1 VVLIAAAV
9 LPRLAA
15 IAAGVRAAE
24 HPTAVVALEDG
35 PGGVA
40 GAAIRPI
47 HRVVDAA
54 DSALENG
61 VAVGQRLIDA
71 QAFFPALR
79 AVAVS
84 ARTLKEQLD
93 VVAEALLS
101 LSPLVE
107 PVVPRPGIALP
118 FFAVVVDL
126 TGLPR
131 PRARLLSDIARVLAE
146 QGQPCAVALSS
157 SRTLS
162 LACARLLA
170 ARPKAFR
177 GRLLDVDAADPAWLR
192 KTLAIDA
199 LDLDDGMVAALR
211 ATGVACVQDLVPL
224 VDEGLVPRLG
234 RAAPS
239 VLRVLRLLGARSETS
254 PPGPLSSF
262 VERGSSDDNDG
273 GAHGARERS
282 ELAPCPVPTDSDGLV
297 KPLVP
302 TEVVGASR
310 DLEMGVTT
318 LEPLLFVLRPLVEGI
333 VRRLQHRRQR
343 LAELTVALGARKKAP
358 LVVQVP
364 LASPT
369 VDVAV
374 IVRVLQTR
382 LERVFSDEARRARV
396 DDDGADD
403 GRLLLHVD
411 GVERLM
417 LVARRTTSA
426 DARQLGLTVDDER
439 GTPEALLHLISELQ
453 ARHGE
458 GCVGVP
464 VVTRQRLPEA
474 MSALVWPPEK
484 AAPLLDEPQAHTPRR
499 RRPRPVVVDARTR
512 HGRFAAGWPWPLRL
526 LPWPT
531 TLPFSPA
538 DVAHDAPFAL
548 LEGDDDKGPYRRRYR
563 RVTLK
568 DGRCALTLV
577 DDDAGVTLLS
587 GWFE

>member
-1 VVLIAAAV
+1 MLIAAAV

-35 PGGVA
+35 PGLA
-40 GAAIRPI
+40 ASAAIRPI

-54 DSALENG
+54 DSAFEKG

-118 FFAVVVDL
+118 FYAVVVDL

-199 LDLDDGMVAALR
+199 LDVDDGIVAALR
-211 ATGVACVQDLVPL
+211 ATGVSSVQDLAPL

-239 VLRVLRLLGARSETS
+239 VLRVLRLLGARVDAA
-254 PPGPLSSF
+254 GPAD
-262 VERGSSDDNDG
+262 VDDAG
-273 GAHGARERS
+273 
-282 ELAPCPVPTDSDGLV
+282 DSDGLV

-302 TEVVGASR
+302 VEVVGASR
-310 DLEMGVTT
+310 DLDVGVTT
-318 LEPLLFVLRPLVEGI
+318 LEPLLFVLRPLVESI

-358 LVVQVP
+358 LVVHMP

-369 VDVAV
+369 VDVVV

-382 LERVFSDEARRARV
+382 LERVFSDEARRAPGR
-396 DDDGADD
+396 DGDDGDD
-403 GRLLLHVD
+403 GDRLLLHVD

-417 LVARRTTSA
+417 LVARRTTRA

-439 GTPEALLHLISELQ
+439 GTPEALLHLISELT

-458 GCVGVP
+458 GSVGVP

-474 MSALVWPPEK
+474 MSALVWPPEQ
-484 AAPLLDEPQAHTPRR
+484 ATPLLDEPQAHTPRR

-531 TLPFSPA
+531 TLPFQPA

>member
-15 IAAGVRAAE
+15 IAAGVREAP
-24 HPTAVVALEDG
+24 HPTAVVALDDDAG
-35 PGGVA
+35 NG

-54 DSALENG
+54 DSALEKG

-84 ARTLKEQLD
+84 ARALKEQLD

-146 QGQPCAVALSS
+146 QGQPCAVAVSS

-177 GRLLDVDAADPAWLR
+177 GRLLDVQAADPAWLR
-192 KTLAIDA
+192 QTLAIDA
-199 LDLDDGMVAALR
+199 LDLDDGVVAALR
-211 ATGVACVQDLVPL
+211 ATGVANVQDLVPL
-224 VDEGLVPRLG
+224 VDQGLVPRLG

-239 VLRVLRLLGARSETS
+239 VLRVLRLLGALRETS
-254 PPGPLSSF
+254 PPAPLSSF
-262 VERGSSDDNDG
+262 VERGSSDDGDG
-273 GAHGARERS
+273 
-282 ELAPCPVPTDSDGLV
+282 DSDGLV

-333 VRRLQHRRQR
+333 VRRLQQRRQR

-358 LVVQVP
+358 LVVSMP

-374 IVRVLQTR
+374 IVRVLATR
-382 LERVFSDEARRARV
+382 LERVFSDEARRAR
-396 DDDGADD
+396 DDDSAGE
-403 GRLLLHVD
+403 RLLLHVD

-426 DARQLGLTVDDER
+426 DARQLGLSADDER
-439 GTPEALLHLISELQ
+439 GTPEALLHLISELS

-474 MSALVWPPEK
+474 MTALVWPPTK
-484 AAPLLDEPQAHTPRR
+484 ATPLLDEPQAHTPRR
-499 RRPRPVVVDARTR
+499 RRPRPVVIDARTR

-526 LPWPT
+526 LPWPM
-531 TLPFSPA
+531 TLPFASS
-538 DVAHDAPFAL
+538 DIAHDVPFAL

-563 RVTLK
+563 KVTLK

>member
-1 VVLIAAAV
+1 MVLIAAAV

-15 IAAGVRAAE
+15 IAAGVREAP
-24 HPTAVVALEDG
+24 HPTAVVALDDDDG
-35 PGGVA
+35 IG

-54 DSALENG
+54 DSALEKG
-61 VAVGQRLIDA
+61 VAVGHRLIDA

-79 AVAVS
+79 AVSVS
-84 ARTLKEQLD
+84 ARALKEQLE

-177 GRLLDVDAADPAWLR
+177 GRLLDVAAADPAWLR

-199 LDLDDGMVAALR
+199 LDLDDGVVAALR
-211 ATGVACVQDLVPL
+211 ATGVMSVQDLVPL
-224 VDEGLVPRLG
+224 VDQGLVPRLG

-239 VLRVLRLLGARSETS
+239 VLRVLRLLGADVHEHD
-254 PPGPLSSF
+254 PG
-262 VERGSSDDNDG
+262 G
-273 GAHGARERS
+273 
-282 ELAPCPVPTDSDGLV
+282 DSDGLV

-343 LAELTVALGARKKAP
+343 LAELTVALGARRKAP
-358 LVVQVP
+358 LVVSVP

-369 VDVAV
+369 VDAAV
-374 IVRVLQTR
+374 IVRVLATR
-382 LERVFSDEARRARV
+382 LERVFSDEARRGR
-396 DDDGADD
+396 DDLDGKGDDG
-403 GRLLLHVD
+403 GRLLLHID

-426 DARQLGLTVDDER
+426 DARQLGLSADDDR

-474 MSALVWPPEK
+474 MSALVWPPTK
-484 AAPLLDEPQAHTPRR
+484 ATPLLDEPQAHTPRR
-499 RRPRPVVVDARTR
+499 RRPRPVVKDDRTR

-531 TLPFSPA
+531 TLPFASS
-538 DVAHDAPFAL
+538 DVATDAPFAL

-563 RVTLK
+563 KVTLK

>member
-1 VVLIAAAV
+1 VALIAAAV

-24 HPTAVVALEDG
+24 HPTAVVALDDD
-35 PGGVA
+35 A
-40 GAAIRPI
+40 GLGDAAIRPI

-54 DSALENG
+54 DSALEQG

-84 ARTLKEQLD
+84 ARALKEQLD

-170 ARPKAFR
+170 ARPRAFR
-177 GRLLDVDAADPAWLR
+177 GRLLDVQAADPTWLR
-192 KTLAIDA
+192 QTLAIDA
-199 LDLDDGMVAALR
+199 LDLDDGVVAALR
-211 ATGVACVQDLVPL
+211 ATGVMSVQDLVPL
-224 VDEGLVPRLG
+224 VDQGLVPRLG

-239 VLRVLRLLGARSETS
+239 VLRVLRLLGARTGGDVQEHD
-254 PPGPLSSF
+254 PG
-262 VERGSSDDNDG
+262 G
-273 GAHGARERS
+273 
-282 ELAPCPVPTDSDGLV
+282 DSDGLV

-310 DLEMGVTT
+310 DLEPGVTT

-358 LVVQVP
+358 LVVSVP

-374 IVRVLQTR
+374 IVRVLATR
-382 LERVFSDEARRARV
+382 LERVFSDEARRARDNDSAV
-396 DDDGADD
+396 E
-403 GRLLLHVD
+403 RLLLHVD

-426 DARQLGLTVDDER
+426 DARQLGLSTDDER
-439 GTPEALLHLISELQ
+439 GTPEALLHLISELS

-474 MSALVWPPEK
+474 MSALVWPPTK
-484 AAPLLDEPQAHTPRR
+484 ATPLLDEPQAHTPRR
-499 RRPRPVVVDARTR
+499 RRPRPVVKDARTR

-538 DVAHDAPFAL
+538 DIAKDVPFAL

-563 RVTLK
+563 KVTLK

>member
-15 IAAGVRAAE
+15 IAAGVREAPW
-24 HPTAVVALEDG
+24 PTAVVALDDDAG
-35 PGGVA
+35 NG

-47 HRVVDAA
+47 HRIVDAA
-54 DSALENG
+54 DSALEKG

-79 AVAVS
+79 AVSVS
-84 ARTLKEQLD
+84 ARALKEQLD

-177 GRLLDVDAADPAWLR
+177 GRLLDVAAADPAWLR
-192 KTLAIDA
+192 RTLAIDA
-199 LDLDDGMVAALR
+199 LDLDDGVVAALR
-211 ATGVACVQDLVPL
+211 ATGVMSVQDLVPL
-224 VDEGLVPRLG
+224 VDQGLVPRLG

-239 VLRVLRLLGARSETS
+239 VLRVLRLLGADIHEHD
-254 PPGPLSSF
+254 PG
-262 VERGSSDDNDG
+262 G
-273 GAHGARERS
+273 
-282 ELAPCPVPTDSDGLV
+282 DSDGLV

-343 LAELTVALGARKKAP
+343 LAELTVALGARRKSP
-358 LVVQVP
+358 LVVNVP

-374 IVRVLQTR
+374 IVRVLATR
-382 LERVFSDEARRARV
+382 LERVFSDEARRAR
-396 DDDGADD
+396 DDDSAGE
-403 GRLLLHVD
+403 RLLLHID

-426 DARQLGLTVDDER
+426 DARQLGLSADDER
-439 GTPEALLHLISELQ
+439 GTPEALLHLISELS
-453 ARHGE
+453 ARYGE

-474 MSALVWPPEK
+474 MSALVWPPTK
-484 AAPLLDEPQAHTPRR
+484 ATPLLDEPQAHTPRR
-499 RRPRPVVVDARTR
+499 RRPRPVVTDARTR

-526 LPWPT
+526 LSPPT
-531 TLPFSPA
+531 TLPFASS
-538 DVAHDAPFAL
+538 DVATDVPFAL

-563 RVTLK
+563 KVTLK